1 MPEWASCTCL
11 IGEDEYYRMTALR
24 DSRRLRTAGVGLV
37 IIGAVFSVLGMVMM
51 GSGSG
56 MSAVGIAVVGVL
68 LVAMGAYVL
77 VTGRVLGGAAAH
89 GGQARAYLARHGA
102 AGDPLCYQQMVTVG
116 PDGVTITYGMVG
128 AHPQQLVTKMFPWSE
143 WKAARKSADAVLI
156 ERDTHQGG
164 LSDLFGFN
172 YLLRMAERD
181 ELDDA
186 FLPVSALVGLT
197 PQEVVD
203 RAQTMI
209 ARHRGR

>member
-11 IGEDEYYRMTALR
+11 IGEDEYYRMVALR

-37 IIGAVFSVLGMVMM
+37 VFGALIGVMGIVMM
-51 GSGSG
+51 ASGSDA
-56 MSAVGIAVVGVL
+56 SAVGTAVVGAL

-77 VTGRVLGGAAAH
+77 VTGRTIGGSTVH
-89 GGQARAYLARHGA
+89 GGQARAYLLRHGA
-102 AGDPLCYQQMVTVG
+102 AGDPLCYQQTVAVG
-116 PDGVTITYGMVG
+116 PDGVTITYGAVG
-128 AHPQQLVTKMFPWSE
+128 AHPQQLVSETVPWSE
-143 WKAARKSADAVLI
+143 WKAARGSADAVLI

-181 ELDDA
+181 EIDDA
-186 FLPVSALVGLT
+186 FLPASALEGLA

-209 ARHRGR
+209 ARNRGK

>member
-1 MPEWASCTCL
+1 MPERASCTWL
-11 IGEDEYYRMTALR
+11 IGEDEYYRMRALR
-24 DSRRLRTAGVGLV
+24 DSCRLRTAGVGLV

-102 AGDPLCYQQMVTVG
+102 AGDPLCYQQTVAVG

-197 PQEVVD
+197 PQEVMD

-209 ARHRGR
+209 ARHQGR

>member
-102 AGDPLCYQQMVTVG
+102 AGDPLCYQQTVTVG

-143 WKAARKSADAVLI
+143 WKAVRKSADAVLI

>member
-11 IGEDEYYRMTALR
+11 IGEDEYYRMAALR

-102 AGDPLCYQQMVTVG
+102 AGDPLCYQQTVAVG

-143 WKAARKSADAVLI
+143 WKAVRKSADAVLI

>member
-102 AGDPLCYQQMVTVG
+102 AGDPLCYQQTVAVG

-164 LSDLFGFN
+164 PSDLFGFN

-186 FLPVSALVGLT
+186 FLPVRALVGLT

>member
-1 MPEWASCTCL
+1 MPEWATCTCL

-37 IIGAVFSVLGMVMM
+37 VFGALIGAMGIVMM
-51 GSGSG
+51 VSEF
-56 MSAVGIAVVGVL
+56 SASALGIAAAGAL

-77 VTGRVLGGAAAH
+77 VTGRTIGGSATH
-89 GGQARAYLARHGA
+89 GGQARAYLLRHGA
-102 AGDPLCYQQMVTVG
+102 AGDPLCYQQTVVIG
-116 PDGVTITYGMVG
+116 PDGVTITYGTVG
-128 AHPQQLVTKMFPWSE
+128 AHPQQVVTKAFPWSE
-143 WKAARKSADAVLI
+143 WKAARRSADAVLI

-181 ELDDA
+181 EFDDA
-186 FLPVSALVGLT
+186 FLPAGSLVGLT
-197 PQEVVD
+197 AQEVVD

-209 ARHRGR
+209 ARHRGK

>member
-1 MPEWASCTCL
+1 
-11 IGEDEYYRMTALR
+11 
-24 DSRRLRTAGVGLV
+24 
-37 IIGAVFSVLGMVMM
+37 
-51 GSGSG
+51 
-56 MSAVGIAVVGVL
+56 
-68 LVAMGAYVL
+68 
-77 VTGRVLGGAAAH
+77 
-89 GGQARAYLARHGA
+89 
-102 AGDPLCYQQMVTVG
+102 
-116 PDGVTITYGMVG
+116 MVG

-143 WKAARKSADAVLI
+143 WKAARKSADVVLI